1 MLKFLSQ
8 ERRATD
14 LSRAHSLFLLILV
27 SIGSSII
34 YTPAYIKF
42 VFDEPLAR
50 AVIAAGAS
58 TEATVQTDLGMLM
71 SAYAWTALICYLPSG
86 IVADRVRVRTLA
98 WVGFSTTALLT
109 AWFAF
114 FPSFTTLLGLF
125 IAMGITTILIWWGIR
140 FKLVRLISTEDNYS
154 RNIGISYGFY
164 GLAGLLLGLVNAW
177 IVTNLFLNNPIM
189 PMRALLLILA
199 ALIFIL
205 GVLSFL
211 FIPRFEGEIGSAEGG
226 FNVKQLASVLT
237 NPVVWL
243 AALTLFFVYFFYTGV
258 NQTTG
263 YLTEVLGASIGV
275 VSVIGVIRTYGVS
288 LLSAPFFGAVATKV
302 GSPSTVIAVGS
313 VTAALGL
320 AAFAFMPASSSL
332 VIVAAVVAILL
343 GFVANG
349 VFGICSSQL
358 TEGKVPLNIFGTATG
373 LLSVVGFLPD
383 TFSYIWFGKIRDA
396 NQANPEVAFNQIFLI
411 LAGSAVIAALCA
423 IALVV
428 VARKRAALVSE

>member
-1 MLKFLSQ
+1 
-8 ERRATD
+8 
-14 LSRAHSLFLLILV
+14 
-27 SIGSSII
+27 
-34 YTPAYIKF
+34 
-42 VFDEPLAR
+42 
-50 AVIAAGAS
+50 
-58 TEATVQTDLGMLM
+58 
-71 SAYAWTALICYLPSG
+71 
-86 IVADRVRVRTLA
+86 
-98 WVGFSTTALLT
+98 
-109 AWFAF
+109 
-114 FPSFTTLLGLF
+114 
-125 IAMGITTILIWWGIR
+125 MGITTILIWWGIR